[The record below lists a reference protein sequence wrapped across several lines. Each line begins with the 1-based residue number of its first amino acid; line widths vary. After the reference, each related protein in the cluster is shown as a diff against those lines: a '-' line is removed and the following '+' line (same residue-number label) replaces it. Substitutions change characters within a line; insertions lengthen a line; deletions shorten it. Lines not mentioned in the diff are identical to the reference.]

1 MLVLEGGGLGPPVEE
16 EKKDEDIWAGI
27 FKKKEARR
35 LIRDEDD
42 GVERCGDCGHEVDEG
57 ICVSVFS
64 LLLRPDFQIDR
75 C

>member
-1 MLVLEGGGLGPPVEE
+1 
-16 EKKDEDIWAGI
+16 
-27 FKKKEARR
+27 
-35 LIRDEDD
+35 
-42 GVERCGDCGHEVDEG
+42 VERCGDCGHEVDEG